1 MDRVA
6 VPTAEGGDPSPH
18 LALLHGG
25 PAGVTFD
32 MEAVLSQAVPVFRE
46 RGYEGAE
53 TLLLFDLYPGAFI
66 TMLDLQWSDD
76 FKII

>member
-1 MDRVA
+1 
-6 VPTAEGGDPSPH
+6 
-18 LALLHGG
+18 
-25 PAGVTFD
+25 